1 MCSSDLNA
9 VMQDMETKLT
19 LFYYPPIDD
28 AGFQGL
34 YGYPVMRV
42 STPVDG
48 YCKTR
53 GFSLE
58 DSKAMAGEIAYING
72 AMDSGVFIE

>member
-1 MCSSDLNA
+1 MSGSNA

-42 STPVDG
+42 AKPVDG

-53 GFSLE
+53 GFSMQ
-58 DSKAMAGEIAYING
+58 DQKAMAGEIAYING